1 VTLKD
6 SGLVQVDCKR
16 LVINAEEEV
25 QFNTPMVKMDHKLEV
40 AESVEA
46 PLVEGTTDVKFG
58 GKSGVNHVHGNVQH
72 GTDNSGT
79 AV

>member
-40 AESVEA
+40 AESIKA
-46 PLVEGTTDVKFG
+46 PLLDGTTDVKFG
-58 GKSGVNHVHGNVQH
+58 GKSGIGHVHSNVQN
-72 GTDNSGT
+72 GPGNSGA